1 MANKLQQ
8 AAAVG
13 LKNSNTANERNSA
26 TKGQVN
32 CKTIKDDDQETA
44 VEKFNRLGVIVEF
57 EKVEDFVEHKA
68 FEYKFDT
75 FETKL
80 SYQKIHPKSIIEN
93 KISQLKMINYFI
105 TNTLIDENFAET
117 VIDFLVSCQISDDI
131 IRYSINKTAG
141 VIINVATNYTISIYL
156 KDFIAWEN
164 EMQECEEMHRVKRT
178 IYK

>member
-1 MANKLQQ
+1 MSNQLEQ

-13 LKNSNTANERNSA
+13 LQNSNTANELNPTNNEDVNSII
-26 TKGQVN
+26 
-32 CKTIKDDDQETA
+32 IKDDLQKND
-44 VEKFNRLGVIVEF
+44 VEKFNRLGIIVEF

-68 FEYKFDT
+68 FEYEFDA
-75 FETKL
+75 FKTKL

-117 VIDFLVSCQISDDI
+117 VIDFLVSCQISNDI
-131 IRYSINKTAG
+131 IRYSINKTCG
-141 VIINVATNYTISIYL
+141 ILITIDTSHNIVIYL